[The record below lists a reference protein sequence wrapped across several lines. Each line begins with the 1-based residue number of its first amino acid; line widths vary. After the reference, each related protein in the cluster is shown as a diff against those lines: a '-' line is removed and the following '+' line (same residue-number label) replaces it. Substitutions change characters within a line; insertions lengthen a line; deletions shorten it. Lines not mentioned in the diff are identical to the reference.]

1 MLKNRSQPFIED
13 KDESLSCF
21 APDKERTQDC
31 FVGAAVMGSIFWREF
46 ASVFGVVRTK
56 MLA

>member
-31 FVGAAVMGSIFWREF
+31 FVGGAVMGSIFWREF
-46 ASVFGVVRTK
+46 ASVFGAVRTK
-56 MLA
+56 M

>member
-13 KDESLSCF
+13 KDGSLSYF

-31 FVGAAVMGSIFWREF
+31 FVGR
-46 ASVFGVVRTK
+46 VV
-56 MLA
+56 

>member
-13 KDESLSCF
+13 KDGSLSCF

-31 FVGAAVMGSIFWREF
+31 FVG
-46 ASVFGVVRTK
+46 GVV
-56 MLA
+56 